1 MEAKGGALLA
11 QESAPAESGQNA
23 VGLVDIEAE
32 LPGNA
37 SRSPT
42 MVHAME
48 EKERVHIGCAVE
60 MVLDQILYR
69 GWQFVFIQGPL
80 RKGDH
85 YLPLVEWRPYPSA

>member
-1 MEAKGGALLA
+1 MEAKGAALLA

-42 MVHAME
+42 LVHSME
-48 EKERVHIGCAVE
+48 KKERVDIGCALE
-60 MVLDQILYR
+60 MVLDQILYC
-69 GWQFVFIQGPL
+69 GWQFVFTQRPL
-80 RKGDH
+80 PKRDH
-85 YLPLVEWRPYPSA
+85 YSPLVGW